1 MLILLLKIIC
11 TVYHMIVQIVKSR
24 GWLEKVLIIP
34 KFVFQF
40 KLNYSFRL
48 IQMYKRHLPVRF
60 IGMDYCSGARS
71 KLFYPVWK
79 GSLSRWTCIAKVCN
93 FGPKMK
99 NMNQVVEIRNLGPY
113 SSFLDQ
119 NMHTFAMNF
128 QNGIMNSLTHFYGPK
143 PGSPGTCHE
152 NHEQITPTQMTLS
165 KTDSKSSRFSI
176 SYVFFNELYLFFNF
190 CFEKIKNFCRRS
202 KIDCWII
209 FI

>member
-11 TVYHMIVQIVKSR
+11 TVYHTIVQIVKSR

-60 IGMDYCSGARS
+60 IGMDYCSGTRS
-71 KLFYPVWK
+71 NFYPVWK
-79 GSLSRWTCIAKVCN
+79 SALSRVGHASQKYAILVQKWRIWSILYGQSCWNTKSWFTFFI
-93 FGPKMK
+93 FGPKYAHLK
-99 NMNQVVEIRNLGPY
+99 
-113 SSFLDQ
+113 
-119 NMHTFAMNF
+119 
-128 QNGIMNSLTHFYGPK
+128 HFYGPK

-152 NHEQITPTQMTLS
+152 NQAQITPTQMTLS

-209 FI
+209 FV